1 MLVETINAIGST
13 VAGAIQKAAQ
23 ATGTGFSYLLATAKI
38 ESGFDPQV
46 KAKTSSATGLFQFI
60 EQTWLQTMK
69 QSGAEFGYGQYAD
82 AIERTSSGRY
92 VVRDPA
98 KRAEILNLR
107 KDPTPPWLAP
117 SPATTPAA

>member
-69 QSGAEFGYGQYAD
+69 QSGAELGSGQ
-82 AIERTSSGRY
+82 
-92 VVRDPA
+92 
-98 KRAEILNLR
+98 
-107 KDPTPPWLAP
+107 
-117 SPATTPAA
+117 